1 MKILFCTT
9 ELQYS
14 NSSAAIR
21 NRILLSGLKRFSQLD
36 VLEFPQSL
44 TKDNDCGHLFDKLIL
59 IDDFQKKDGKNE
71 NKNVLSKVKD
81 IFKRLLK
88 PYIPDSL
95 FLKKISLKNKVDF
108 NLYDLVISSSEPKG
122 LHKII
127 ECNIVRYKI
136 KEFSYVQ
143 YWGDPWF
150 DDISRPT
157 NIITKILEKR
167 LISKAD
173 FLIYNSLLTLKRQRN
188 LFVNEADKML
198 YLPRGLDLS
207 SFNQPKVIKS
217 LSSNFSLLYAG
228 DFRSNYRTIQ
238 NLVNACSDLEITLYL
253 AGNGDFNKVGVD
265 KCVQE
270 LGRLST
276 DALLKIR
283 ERSDFEVVIMNS
295 RGGQLPGKVFDVM
308 TSDKPVILI
317 LDGDFSIQD
326 IPCHNRFILVK
337 NNEFEIFNLLSRIEE
352 IVAQFEFDFNELKR
366 FSIDSLVEEVL
377 SDIKI
382 RK

>member
-36 VLEFPQSL
+36 VLEVPQHL
-44 TKDNDCGHLFDKLIL
+44 TKDSDCRHLFDNLIL
-59 IDDFQKKDGKNE
+59 ISDFQKKEVSKT
-71 NKNVLSKVKD
+71 NKNVLSKAKG
-81 IFKRLLK
+81 ILKSLLK
-88 PYIPDSL
+88 PYIPDFL
-95 FLKKISLKNKVDF
+95 YLKKISLKNKVDF

-127 ECNIVRYKI
+127 ERNIVSYKI

-143 YWGDPWF
+143 YWGDPWY
-150 DDISRPT
+150 DDISRPS
-157 NIITKILEKR
+157 NFITKILEKR

-173 FLIYNSLLTLKRQRN
+173 ILIYNSILTLKRQKK
-188 LFVNEADKML
+188 LFVSEADKML

-207 SFNQPKVIKS
+207 TFNQPNVIKPI
-217 LSSNFSLLYAG
+217 SNKFSLLYAG
-228 DFRSNYRTIQ
+228 DFRSNYRSIQ
-238 NLVNACSDLEITLYL
+238 NLVNACSCLDITLYL
-253 AGNGDFNKVGVD
+253 AGNGDFNKEGID
-265 KCVQE
+265 ECVQE

-283 ERSDFEVVIMNS
+283 ERADFEVVIMNS

-317 LDGDFSIQD
+317 LDGDFSIED
-326 IPCHNRFILVK
+326 IPCHNRFILV
-337 NNEFEIFNLLSRIEE
+337 NNNQLEISNLLSGIEE
-352 IVAQFEFDFNELKR
+352 IIAKFEFNFNELQR

-377 SDIKI
+377 SDIEL